1 MGALLWIG
9 LGLAFL
15 LQNFRIGPDVWFLGL
30 RYWPVIL
37 ILIGL
42 GKIADYFI
50 KKDVIAVRFGELVLL
65 LLVFL
70 IGSAATRLS
79 EGNLGRIFRTLPI
92 EMGNLLIQPETWMGE
107 SHTYMEEAVYPFES
121 RVPIRIE
128 NSNGKVLITPGT
140 DREIRVRLRKAIY
153 GEESRTRIIAG
164 EIHLETA
171 SEGVGPVNPELDPK
185 SKQAFVIRTNRNAL
199 SAKNYRYITDMEI
212 LVPKNSQLQV
222 KNSFGEIRVAQV
234 NGNLNLST
242 THKSIDVQDCTGQF
256 DISAR
261 YSECRLANLVGNVK
275 LEGRGKVHL
284 ENIKGDVAVTNEYSP
299 LEIYDVDGKLD
310 VSSTES
316 NLTIEGATKPVV
328 INGRGSRMRIVKL
341 KDSLKITTSY
351 QNIEISD
358 IASDVTLETRYASLS
373 LKGVK
378 GNVLINSNTDRI
390 NADDIGGRFTVRA
403 HGSQIGVNNIRGPLD
418 IQTSLKEVLVSDFAD
433 SCTIENSYG
442 SISISTQT
450 LGKGNITLKNRA
462 GMIDVHIPEG
472 SAFDIEATARNGKI
486 ASDFPELQAIQNY
499 SGTGMLKSKLRGGGP
514 KILLETEYSN
524 IDIHNAPRNTAEP

>member
-15 LQNFRIGPDVWFLGL
+15 LQNFRIGSDVWFLGL
-30 RYWPVIL
+30 RYWPVVL
-37 ILIGL
+37 ILLGV
-42 GKIADYFI
+42 GKIADYII
-50 KKDVIAVRFGELVLL
+50 KKDVIAVSFGELVLL
-65 LLVFL
+65 VLVFL

-79 EGNLGRIFRTLPI
+79 EGNLGRIFRTMQI
-92 EMGNLLIQPETWMGE
+92 EIENLSIQQGTYFGE
-107 SHTYMEEAVYPFES
+107 SHAYTEEAVYPFES
-121 RVPIRIE
+121 RIPIRIE
-128 NSNGKVLITPGT
+128 NSNGQVSIAPGT
-140 DREIRVRLRKAIY
+140 DREIRVRLRKVIY
-153 GEESRTRIIAG
+153 GEESRTGNIAD
-164 EIHLETA
+164 EIHLTA
-171 SEGVGPVNPELDPK
+171 SSSSVFLIG
-185 SKQAFVIRTNRNAL
+185 TNRNAL
-199 SAKNYRYITDMEI
+199 SSRNYRFNTDMEI
-212 LVPKNSQLQV
+212 LVPKNLQLQV
-222 KNSFGEIRVAQV
+222 NNTFGEIRVAQV
-234 NGNLNLST
+234 NGNFNLST
-242 THKSIDVQDCTGQF
+242 THKSINVQDCTGQF
-256 DISAR
+256 DISAL
-261 YSECRLANLVGNVK
+261 YSVCRLANLVGNVK

-310 VSSTES
+310 ISSTES

-328 INGRGSRMRIVKL
+328 INGRGSKMRVAKL

-358 IASDVTLETRYASLS
+358 VTSDVTLETRYAFLT

-378 GNVLINSNTDRI
+378 GNILINSNTDRI
-390 NADDIGGRFTVRA
+390 IADDIGGRFTVRA
-403 HGSQIGVNNIRGPLD
+403 HGSQIGVSNIRGPLD

-450 LGKGNITLKNRA
+450 LGKGNVTLRNRA
-462 GMIDVHIPEG
+462 GMIDVHLPED
-472 SAFDIEATARNGKI
+472 SAFDIEATARNGRI
-486 ASDFPELQAIQNY
+486 ASDFPELRAIQNY

-514 KILLETEYSN
+514 KILLETEYNN